1 MLVRR
6 LCEEQ
11 PERSLISLSGWT
23 SSRRSGGSRAVS
35 ALEPRAAE
43 PMRPARLWTA
53 PPRLYIQA
61 TAGGHGRHPQRH
73 PLGRDWGVESGRIDA
88 SDALA

>member
-6 LCEEQ
+6 PCEEQ

-35 ALEPRAAE
+35 ALEPRAARSA
-43 PMRPARLWTA
+43 RPHEAQLSA
-53 PPRLYIQA
+53 A
-61 TAGGHGRHPQRH
+61 VAG
-73 PLGRDWGVESGRIDA
+73 WGSRE
-88 SDALA
+88 LAAELS